1 MCFSCI
7 FLSVFL
13 KTAWFRL
20 CVRCEAA
27 DRMFWTNRHT
37 SITWCSNS
45 FQLCRCCFWF
55 VAICSFSLGSD
66 YDFPKKNSVCAS
78 KNHTKDQFKFF
89 PRNTGASEQIFK
101 TAELTF
107 FGEQLFSFNK
117 SNATSA
123 ATSKAS
129 LTPWFTNE
137 LDVSANAV
145 AVMYWLALI
154 ACSDVIGN
162 LWAWAKY
169 DITSMSLRESARQP
183 HNTTGVVEQCERISG
198 YHWKSRNH

>member
-1 MCFSCI
+1 MC
-7 FLSVFL
+7 
-13 KTAWFRL
+13 
-20 CVRCEAA
+20 E
-27 DRMFWTNRHT
+27 
-37 SITWCSNS
+37 
-45 FQLCRCCFWF
+45 Q
-55 VAICSFSLGSD
+55 
-66 YDFPKKNSVCAS
+66 
-78 KNHTKDQFKFF
+78 NHTNYQFEFV
-89 PRNTGASEQIFK
+89 PRITRASQRIFK
-101 TAELTF
+101 RAELTF

-117 SNATSA
+117 FNAASA

-154 ACSDVIGN
+154 ACSVVIGS

-183 HNTTGVVEQCERISG
+183 HSTTGVDEQCERISG
-198 YHWKSRNH
+198 